1 MFTND
6 MECNCIFSA
15 AEVVP
20 AQAFVSNKK
29 KREIVIGLFV
39 ILFTIKI
46 KFLIRIQSTNDEQD
60 PKLWKVQNVNTP
72 KRGSSKYANICTPP

>member
-29 KREIVIGLFV
+29 KEKLLLVYLLFY
-39 ILFTIKI
+39 L
-46 KFLIRIQSTNDEQD
+46 Q
-60 PKLWKVQNVNTP
+60 
-72 KRGSSKYANICTPP
+72 

>member
-1 MFTND
+1 

-20 AQAFVSNKK
+20 AQAFVSNKT
-29 KREIVIGLFV
+29 KRELVIGLFV

-46 KFLIRIQSTNDEQD
+46 KFLIRIQSTNDE
-60 PKLWKVQNVNTP
+60 
-72 KRGSSKYANICTPP
+72 

>member
-6 MECNCIFSA
+6 MEYNCIFSA

-20 AQAFVSNKK
+20 AQAFVSNKTQ
-29 KREIVIGLFV
+29 REIVIGLFV

-46 KFLIRIQSTNDEQD
+46 KFLIRIQSTNDE
-60 PKLWKVQNVNTP
+60 
-72 KRGSSKYANICTPP
+72 

>member
-6 MECNCIFSA
+6 MEGHCIFSA

-20 AQAFVSNKK
+20 AQAFVSNKTQ
-29 KREIVIGLFV
+29 REIVFGLFV

-46 KFLIRIQSTNDEQD
+46 KFLIRIKSTNDE
-60 PKLWKVQNVNTP
+60 
-72 KRGSSKYANICTPP
+72 